1 MSVAV
6 ISKSGQYLARRI
18 AREAF
23 PVQRSRARPAAG
35 SQGSRVWL
43 LINSA
48 MNERGTILR
57 SSQSKISPISQA
69 SPRI

>member
-6 ISKSGQYLARRI
+6 ISKSGQCLASRI
-18 AREAF
+18 AREAL
-23 PVQRSRARPAAG
+23 PVQRSSARPAAG
-35 SQGSRVWL
+35 SQESRIWL

-57 SSQSKISPISQA
+57 SSQSKTSPISQA
-69 SPRI
+69 SPRR